1 MVAVMALIGVSSM
14 MAGGGRSTATGF
26 AAVNDT
32 VVPTDTTK
40 QALALVAVNDTVVP
54 TDTTE
59 KALRLIAANDT
70 VTPDSTQKL
79 MSAFLA

>member
-1 MVAVMALIGVSSM
+1 MKKLMVAVMALIGVSSM

-26 AAVNDT
+26 A
-32 VVPTDTTK
+32 
-40 QALALVAVNDTVVP
+40 AVNDTVVP